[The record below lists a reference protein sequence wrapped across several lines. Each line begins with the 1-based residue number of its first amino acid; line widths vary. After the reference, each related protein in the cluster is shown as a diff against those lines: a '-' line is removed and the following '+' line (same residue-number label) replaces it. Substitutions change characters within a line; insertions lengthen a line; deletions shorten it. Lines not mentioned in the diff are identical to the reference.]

1 MMIQT
6 SYLSPPMAPA
16 IFYLKSIVP
25 PEVKMKEMF
34 EGVFPYL
41 LLQLTGIALVALF
54 PQITSWLPSKLIGW

>member
-1 MMIQT
+1 
-6 SYLSPPMAPA
+6 MAPA

-34 EGVFPYL
+34 QGVVPYL